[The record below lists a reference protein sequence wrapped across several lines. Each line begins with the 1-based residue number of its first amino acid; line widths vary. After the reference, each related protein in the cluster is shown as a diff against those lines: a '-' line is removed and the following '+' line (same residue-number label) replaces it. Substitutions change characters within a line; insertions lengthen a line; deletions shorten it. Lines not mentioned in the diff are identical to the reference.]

1 MPRLRETHS
10 ERIDTIM
17 RRYPDRRSAIIP
29 LLWEA
34 QHADG
39 YVTEETVFEVA
50 ELCEVT
56 PTEVM
61 EVITFYTMFNQRPV
75 GRYLL
80 SVCETLSC
88 AICGGVGLVHYL
100 EEKLNIKKG
109 ETTPD
114 GLFTIQTVEC
124 IGACT
129 EAPAMMINE
138 TLHGKLTRATVDQLL
153 GECRK
158 NAGETAKV

>member
-1 MPRLRETHS
+1 MARLRETHS
-10 ERIDTIM
+10 DRIDRIM
-17 RRYPDRRSAIIP
+17 GRYPDRRSAIIP

-34 QHADG
+34 QRTDG
-39 YVTEETVFEVA
+39 YVTEDSIFEVA

-75 GRYLL
+75 GKFLL

-100 EEKLNIKKG
+100 EEKLGIKRG
-109 ETTPD
+109 ETTSD

-138 TLHGKLTRATVDQLL
+138 TLYGNLTRSKVDQLL
-153 GECRK
+153 NECRK
-158 NAGETAKV
+158 NAGAAAKI